1 MSTPYFQQWSS
12 LRGRGFS
19 GASLGQY
26 WACPPV
32 EDLGFSR
39 GWHCPVPVQVP
50 VLGPARVL
58 WWGRGGSWQCA
69 PVKAAGPY
77 VWQQDC
83 AGGGWEQ
90 RWRCCTTLGLVFWRG
105 RRDGR
110 RMDGVAPLVL
120 WPWGSLQSVLCDLRA
135 LWGSGGCHWIS
146 SHLQHFLRT
155 WRPTL
160 CRIKLKPYWKGN
172 ILLRILL
179 ALGMSER
186 SFFLLPPLPCCLV
199 FPQGFPHYEAASVK
213 RRHGNS
219 IV

>member
-12 LRGRGFS
+12 LRGRSFS
-19 GASLGQY
+19 GASPGQCF
-26 WACPPV
+26 ACPPV

-39 GWHCPVPVQVP
+39 GWHCPMPLQVR
-50 VLGPARVL
+50 VLGPAHVL

-77 VWQQDC
+77 VWHQDW

-90 RWRCCTTLGLVFWRG
+90 RWRCCTTLSLVFWRG

-110 RMDGVAPLVL
+110 RMDGVAPPVL
-120 WPWGSLQSVLCDLRA
+120 WPWGSLQSVLCDSRA

-146 SHLQHFLRT
+146 SHLQRLLRT

-160 CRIKLKPYWKGN
+160 CRIKLKPTG
-172 ILLRILL
+172 R
-179 ALGMSER
+179 
-186 SFFLLPPLPCCLV
+186 
-199 FPQGFPHYEAASVK
+199 AASSRGFSLPWACLRGASFSCPHCPVAWFSLRVSLTTK
-213 RRHGNS
+213 LP
-219 IV
+219 V